1 VAQPDRAIDIQGH
14 RGARGLSPESTL
26 PSFET
31 ALDLGVTT
39 LEFDLHFTSD
49 GEIVVWHDPVISPEK
64 CGLRSGAPDTVPDPE
79 DPATS
84 DESLAVRALSVS
96 QLRWFDC
103 NRNPDPNRFP
113 DQNPAA
119 TVLAGDNY
127 GVVTLADLL
136 AFVDTYSQSERKTD
150 AQRSAA
156 SAVRFNI
163 ETKRDPTQPANI
175 GDDFDG
181 VNAGAFELR
190 LLAVIDSQ
198 GVGDRVVV
206 QSFDERSLEAIHAQ
220 DPTVELAFLTSTA
233 FSQFTAVADA
243 GVAVWSPSS
252 RTITETLVDDAH
264 AAGLSVATWTV
275 NSEDEIREV
284 ISVGVDGIITDRP
297 DIALDI
303 VAQG

>member
-64 CGLRSGAPDTVPDPE
+64 CGLRSGAPDTVPDPD

-119 TVLAGDNY
+119 TLLAGDNY

>member
-1 VAQPDRAIDIQGH
+1 MARPDGAIDIQGH
-14 RGARGLSPESTL
+14 RGARGLSPENTL

-49 GEIVVWHDPVISPEK
+49 GEVVVWHDPVISPEK
-64 CGLRSGAPDTVPDPE
+64 CGLRFGAPDTVPDPD

-84 DESLAVRALSVS
+84 IESLAVRALSVS

-103 NRNPDPNRFP
+103 NRNPDADRFP
-113 DQNPAA
+113 DQSPAA
-119 TVLAGDNY
+119 TVLAGENY
-127 GVVTLADLL
+127 SVVTLADLL

-150 AQRSAA
+150 AQRAAA

-163 ETKRDPTQPANI
+163 ETKRDPMQPATI

-206 QSFDERSLEAIHAQ
+206 QSFDESSLEAIHAQ

>member
-1 VAQPDRAIDIQGH
+1 MAQPDRAIDIQGH

-64 CGLRSGAPDTVPDPE
+64 CGLRSGAPDTVPDPD

-96 QLRWFDC
+96 QLRRFDC

-119 TVLAGDNY
+119 TLLAGDNY

-206 QSFDERSLEAIHAQ
+206 QSFDESSLEAIHAQ

-252 RTITETLVDDAH
+252 RTITETLVADAH
-264 AAGLSVATWTV
+264 AAGLSVSTWTV

-284 ISVGVDGIITDRP
+284 MSVGIDGIITDRP

>member
-1 VAQPDRAIDIQGH
+1 MAQPDRAIDIQGH

-64 CGLRSGAPDTVPDPE
+64 CGLRSGAPDTVPDPD

-84 DESLAVRALSVS
+84 NESLAVRALSVS

-113 DQNPAA
+113 DQSPAA
-119 TVLAGDNY
+119 TVLAGGNY
-127 GVVTLADLL
+127 SVVTLADLL

-163 ETKRDPTQPANI
+163 ETKRDPTQPATI
-175 GDDFDG
+175 DDDFDG

-206 QSFDERSLEAIHAQ
+206 QSFDKRSLEAIHAQ